1 MQKHVQYQ
9 EVEADHTCC
18 DAPSRILVRD
28 MASLSIT
35 AQNIPAARAP
45 AASGGWDSSRVLV
58 DLTEYFNP
66 NHLWGA
72 FALGVI
78 FLLFGFALSWLLRRA
93 LVTLIDHDPNERI
106 DRMTIGFIQH
116 LTTFIMWVV
125 LALLFCHAV
134 PSLNKLT
141 TSLLAGV
148 SIVSVVIGFAAQST
162 LGNLVSGISLVIY
175 KPFRRGDRLQLMTP
189 AGLETGIVEELSL
202 GYTVLRTFDNR
213 RIVLSNGT
221 IANQIMINMSS
232 IDLKVMMSMT
242 ISVGYASDIGKARAI
257 LLELAQAH
265 DGVTD
270 VVGCPVINLGAS
282 SVDLS
287 LRAWCPDAATAK
299 SVEFD
304 LLEQIKN
311 RFDEAGIEIPYS
323 YQNVVLS
330 GQVIDKAVP
339 SLSQTKS

>member
-1 MQKHVQYQ
+1 M
-9 EVEADHTCC
+9 
-18 DAPSRILVRD
+18 
-28 MASLSIT
+28 LS
-35 AQNIPAARAP
+35 
-45 AASGGWDSSRVLV
+45 

-66 NHLWGA
+66 NHFWGT
-72 FALGVI
+72 FALGMI
-78 FLLFGFALSWLLRRA
+78 FLFFGFALSWLLRRA
-93 LVTLIDHDPNERI
+93 LVALIDHDPNERI

-116 LTTFIMWVV
+116 LATFIMWIV
-125 LALLFCHAV
+125 LALLFCHVV

-221 IANQIMINMSS
+221 IANQIMINLSS
-232 IDLKVMMSMT
+232 VDPRVMMSLT
-242 ISVGYASDIGKARAI
+242 ISIGYASDIERARAI

-265 DGVTD
+265 DGLEE

-299 SVEFD
+299 SIEFD
-304 LLEQIKN
+304 LLEQIKR

-330 GQVIDKAVP
+330 GQAIDKAAP
-339 SLSQTKS
+339 APRQSES

>member
-1 MQKHVQYQ
+1 M
-9 EVEADHTCC
+9 T
-18 DAPSRILVRD
+18 L
-28 MASLSIT
+28 LSIT
-35 AQNIPAARAP
+35 THTAPAAKAT
-45 AASGGWDSSRVLV
+45 AASGGWGSSKVLV
-58 DLTEYFNP
+58 DLTQYFNP
-66 NHLWGA
+66 NHFWGA
-72 FALGVI
+72 FALGLI
-78 FLLFGFALSWLLRRA
+78 FLLFGLALSWLLRRA
-93 LVTLIDHDPNERI
+93 VVALIDHDPNERI

-116 LTTFIMWVV
+116 LSTFIMWIVI
-125 LALLFCHAV
+125 ALLFCHVV
-134 PSLNKLT
+134 PSLNRLT

-175 KPFRRGDRLQLMTP
+175 KPFRRGDRLQLMAPT
-189 AGLETGIVEELSL
+189 GLETGIVEELSL

-221 IANQIMINMSS
+221 IANQIMINLTS

-242 ISVGYASDIGKARAI
+242 ISIGYASDIDKARAI
-257 LLELAQAH
+257 VIELAKAH
-265 DGVTD
+265 ADVTE

-282 SVDLS
+282 SIDLS

-304 LLEQIKN
+304 LLEQIKK
-311 RFDEAGIEIPYS
+311 RFDEAGIEIPYA

-330 GQVIDKAVP
+330 GQAIKKATQFP
-339 SLSQTKS
+339 SQPES